1 MTAFLLANMSDVLST
16 VFGLNMG
23 GMEANPIIQFF
34 IEATS
39 IPEAL
44 LVKLA
49 IAAGVALMINR
60 WKPRL
65 LAIPTLAFTLI
76 AISNSLV
83 AISYA

>member
-1 MTAFLLANMSDVLST
+1 MKAFLLANISDVLST

>member
-1 MTAFLLANMSDVLST
+1 MKAFLLANITDVFST
-16 VFGLNMG
+16 VFGLNVG
-23 GMEANPIIQFF
+23 GIEANPIIQFV

-49 IAAGVALMINR
+49 IAAGIGLMINR

-65 LAIPTLAFTLI
+65 LAIPTVVFTLI